1 MKSKIFF
8 NNHAV
13 ITFENIVS
21 PAAMLR
27 IIFTILRPDLNM
39 VLCSGDMVLCSG
51 GMPPAEKREE
61 SQTEL

>member
-1 MKSKIFF
+1 MKSRIFF

-13 ITFENIVS
+13 ITFENTMS

-27 IIFTILRPDLNM
+27 IIFTNLRTDLNM
-39 VLCSGDMVLCSG
+39 VLCSG
-51 GMPPAEKREE
+51 GMSPAEKREE